1 MRWLLDTHR
10 QPVHPID
17 TTTERK
23 LHSLAGIHV
32 QVEICSSH
40 HCLVCNFDQITKNY
54 QIFHKETNSLKEMGA
69 QEIVP
74 ASKESYQRKQNVKI

>member
-1 MRWLLDTHR
+1 MRRLLDTHH
-10 QPVHPID
+10 QPVHRIG

-40 HCLVCNFDQITKNY
+40 HCLVCNFDQITKKH

-69 QEIVP
+69 QETVP
-74 ASKESYQRKQNVKI
+74 TSKERVTRENKM